1 MPVKPYRVAVWRR
14 WLARPV
20 VRSSLKLLFHIL
32 APIKISGK
40 ENIPFRKS
48 YILAMNHVSLFDPP
62 FIISCWPEMVESIG
76 AAEVWHKPGQGILA
90 WLYGG
95 IPVHRGEYDRKA
107 LETVLNV
114 LKSDRPLL
122 IAPEGGRSHITD
134 MQRAKPGIAFIA
146 EQSGAPILPVGIVGT
161 TDDFWH
167 RASRG
172 GRPQLELRI
181 GKPFFLPTVKGT
193 GNQRKEIRQQN
204 ADLVMATVAG
214 LLPEEYRGVYGKS
227 AIDPTQTGQ

>member
-1 MPVKPYRVAVWRR
+1 MQIKPYHVAAWRQ
-14 WLARPV
+14 WLARPLV
-20 VRSSLKLLFHIL
+20 LFGLKTLFHIL
-32 APIKISGK
+32 SPIKISGR
-40 ENIPFRKS
+40 ENIPFGKS

-76 AAEVWHKPGQGILA
+76 AAEVWHKPGQGTLA

-122 IAPEGGRSHITD
+122 IAPEGGRSHDTNMI
-134 MQRAKPGIAFIA
+134 RAKPGIAFIA
-146 EQSGAPILPVGIVGT
+146 EQSGVPVLPVGIVGT
-161 TDDFWH
+161 TEDFWQK
-167 RASRG
+167 ASHG
-172 GRPQLELRI
+172 KRPLLELRI
-181 GKPFFLPTVKGT
+181 GKPILLPAVKGN

-204 ADLVMATVAG
+204 ADLVMAYIAG
-214 LLPEEYRGVYGKS
+214 LLPAEYRGVYADS
-227 AIDPTQTGQ
+227 AIPPTQTG